1 MSLSISIIPAF
12 YCDTHSGTVL
22 KLDQHS
28 EPFDKI
34 QMSATSNALQQ
45 EVHTP
50 LGSTRKLKMQVFSK
64 SQILECFNVNLLKHE
79 NRAVKAYIRSL
90 NKNFIFFVYLH

>member
-12 YCDTHSGTVL
+12 YSDVYSGTVL
-22 KLDQHS
+22 KLDQH
-28 EPFDKI
+28 EELFYRI
-34 QMSATSNALQQ
+34 QMYATSNALLQ

-50 LGSTRKLKMQVFSK
+50 VGSTRKLKMQVLSK
-64 SQILECFNVNLLKHE
+64 GQILECFNVKLLKHE

-90 NKNFIFFVYLH
+90 NKNFIFFVYFH

>member
-28 EPFDKI
+28 ELFDKI
-34 QMSATSNALQQ
+34 QMSASSNALQQ
-45 EVHTP
+45 EVYTP

-64 SQILECFNVNLLKHE
+64 NQILECFNVKLLRHE

-90 NKNFIFFVYLH
+90 GKNFIFFVYFH

>member
-1 MSLSISIIPAF
+1 MSLAISIIPAF
-12 YCDTHSGTVL
+12 YSDVYSGTVL
-22 KLDQHS
+22 KLYQH
-28 EPFDKI
+28 EELFYRI
-34 QMSATSNALQQ
+34 QMYATSNALQQ

-50 LGSTRKLKMQVFSK
+50 VGSTRKLKMQVLSK

-90 NKNFIFFVYLH
+90 GKNFIFFVYFH